1 MSVEK
6 QRGDSRLEAFSDA
19 VFAFALTLLV
29 VSLEV
34 PRSYADLMRMLK
46 GFLPFACCFAVLA
59 WIWFEHRN
67 FFRHYPLQDPVTV
80 ALNCALLF
88 VVMFYVYPLKFIFE
102 SWFARFG
109 SASREMIPMTLPQLA
124 YTSAIY
130 GGGFALL
137 FAMFALLY
145 CRAWQQR
152 SQLAL
157 SPAETF
163 EAWAAIGRHL
173 VNAGG
178 GMAVVLVAL
187 VIPRRYAYVGP
198 MSFMLLGPA
207 HAIYGS
213 WVERRRARHLELPN

>member
-1 MSVEK
+1 MPDEPH
-6 QRGDSRLEAFSDA
+6 RGDSRLEAFSDA

-34 PRSYADLMRMLK
+34 PRSYQDLVRLLK
-46 GFLPFACCFAVLA
+46 GFLPFACSFSVLA
-59 WIWFEHRN
+59 WIWFEHRR
-67 FFRHYPLQDPVTV
+67 FFQRYPLHDTLTV
-80 ALNCALLF
+80 AINCALLF

-109 SASREMIPMTLPQLA
+109 SASREMVPMTLTQLA
-124 YTSAIY
+124 YTSALY

-137 FAMFALLY
+137 FTMFALLY
-145 CRAWQQR
+145 FRAWRQR
-152 SQLAL
+152 GRLGL

-163 EAWAAIGRHL
+163 EAWAAFVRHL

-178 GMAVVLVAL
+178 GVAVLCISL
-187 VIPRRYAYVGP
+187 LIPRRYAFLGP

-207 HAIYGS
+207 HAAYGS
-213 WVERRRARHLELPN
+213 WIERRRARL